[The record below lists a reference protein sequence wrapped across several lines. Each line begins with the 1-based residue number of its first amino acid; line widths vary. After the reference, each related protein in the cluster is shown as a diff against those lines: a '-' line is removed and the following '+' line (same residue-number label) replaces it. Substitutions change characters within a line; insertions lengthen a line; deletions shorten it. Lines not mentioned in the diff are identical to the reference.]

1 MAPTRDRGGTSG
13 HAAAEGGARAP
24 PSALGTRNRQR
35 EPGEGTDIQTAFVLT
50 VSDGVA
56 GGSRR
61 DESGEALARRLVE
74 MGFKVEREAVA
85 DDMAGIRDAILGRAE
100 TASLIVATGGTG
112 LGPRDVTPQAL
123 DGVLD
128 YAIPGFGELMRAAG
142 RRSTPMADLSRSL
155 AGVRGRCLVVA
166 VPGSPAG
173 ALESMEA
180 LVPLLAHALETLGGQ
195 TTHAHGHDG
204 ADAGSHGQ

>member
-1 MAPTRDRGGTSG
+1 M
-13 HAAAEGGARAP
+13 
-24 PSALGTRNRQR
+24 
-35 EPGEGTDIQTAFVLT
+35 LT

-166 VPGSPAG
+166 VPGSPSG
-173 ALESMEA
+173 ALESIEA
-180 LVPLLAHALETLGGQ
+180 LVPLLEHALETLGGQ

>member
-1 MAPTRDRGGTSG
+1 M
-13 HAAAEGGARAP
+13 
-24 PSALGTRNRQR
+24 
-35 EPGEGTDIQTAFVLT
+35 LT

-61 DESGEALARRLVE
+61 DESGEALAWRLVE

-123 DGVLD
+123 DGLLD

-166 VPGSPAG
+166 VPGSPSG
-173 ALESMEA
+173 ALESIEA
-180 LVPLLAHALETLGGQ
+180 IVPLLEHALETLGGQ